1 MASLAVPGGRTAAAV
16 LPVLAGRDL
25 PWRRIAVTLADE
37 RCVPADHADSN
48 EGLVRRLLAG
58 PAATAD
64 LAGLYR
70 PDETPAAAARR
81 LETLRPFAAVLLGMG
96 EDGHIASLFPG
107 DAANAEPAPLAA
119 VSRPDHPRL
128 TWTPSVLAA
137 ADTLVLA
144 FTGAAKAAVLEQ
156 ALAEGPAAALPVRHA
171 LGAGATV
178 LIGP

>member
-1 MASLAVPGGRTAAAV
+1 M
-16 LPVLAGRDL
+16 LPVLATRDL

-37 RCVPADHADSN
+37 RRVPADHADSN
-48 EGLVRRLLAG
+48 EGLVRRLLTG
-58 PAATAD
+58 PAVAAD
-64 LAGLYR
+64 LVGLHR
-70 PDETPAAAARR
+70 PGETPAAAARR
-81 LETLRPFAAVLLGMG
+81 LEPLLPFAAVLLGMG

-107 DAANAEPAPLAA
+107 DAANADPAPLAA

-156 ALAEGPAAALPVRHA
+156 ALAKGPAAVLPVRHA
-171 LGAGATV
+171 LRAGAAV
-178 LIGP
+178 LVGP